1 MIIIISTNIHY
12 TTLKTIHI
20 TTLKK
25 KIHITSLLSV
35 ENNTWLNT
43 VNNNYIPVQFLLDVD
58 PRFNLVAVPLEKSLR
73 CLVEAEE
80 EEEEENK
87 KEV

>member
-43 VNNNYIPVQFLLDVD
+43 VNNNYIPVQFLL
-58 PRFNLVAVPLEKSLR
+58 VAVPLKKSLR

-80 EEEEENK
+80 EEEEEEEN
-87 KEV
+87 